1 MTGPALILPFY
12 RPTIFSGVGC
22 NIAIYLFYWISSMI
36 ENPYILYSSHKAAKE
51 MLHTMLFSEL
61 NYVDEET
68 LHPIWILR

>member
-1 MTGPALILPFY
+1 
-12 RPTIFSGVGC
+12 
-22 NIAIYLFYWISSMI
+22 MI
-36 ENPYILYSSHKAAKE
+36 ENSYIIYSSHKAAKE